1 MKSPK
6 SYVVLAALAALTALP
21 CLATAAT
28 GADASEPS
36 AGHAAS
42 YGEALTL
49 EATTPIADIVA
60 DPRGFDGRRVRV
72 TGEVEGVCP
81 MKGCW
86 MNLRQ
91 GDAVVQI
98 KVEDDVIVFPA
109 DAVGDEATAE
119 GVVEL
124 LEMSRD
130 EYVAWQRHL
139 AEELDRD
146 FDPQSVGDGPY
157 EIVRIK
163 GLGAEIERPS
173 TPRPPRAP
181 G

>member
-1 MKSPK
+1 MKTMK
-6 SYVVLAALAALTALP
+6 NRLVLAVTLLALGSTAPTVLR
-21 CLATAAT
+21 A
-28 GADASEPS
+28 EE
-36 AGHAAS
+36 AAS
-42 YGEALTL
+42 THYGEALTL
-49 EATTPIADIVA
+49 ETATPIAEIVA
-60 DPRGFDGRRVRV
+60 DPRRFDGLRVRV

-130 EYVAWQRHL
+130 EYAAWQRHL
-139 AEELDRD
+139 AEELDRE
-146 FDPQSVGDGPY
+146 FDPESVGEGPY

-163 GLGAEIERPS
+163 GLGAEIEAR
-173 TPRPPRAP
+173 
-181 G
+181 

>member
-1 MKSPK
+1 MKSLPART
-6 SYVVLAALAALTALP
+6 LALLALP
-21 CLATAAT
+21 LVSLT
-28 GADASEPS
+28 GP
-36 AGHAAS
+36 AGLRAGEAAS
-42 YGEALTL
+42 ARFGEALTL
-49 EATTPIADIVA
+49 ETATPITDIVA
-60 DPRGFDGRRVRV
+60 DPRRFDGLRVRV

-98 KVEDDVIVFPA
+98 KVEDDMIVFPA

-130 EYVAWQRHL
+130 EYVSWQRHL
-139 AEELDRD
+139 AEELDRE
-146 FDPQSVGDGPY
+146 FDPESVGDGPY
-157 EIVRIK
+157 EIVRIQ
-163 GLGAEIERPS
+163 GLGAEIER
-173 TPRPPRAP
+173 R
-181 G
+181 

>member
-1 MKSPK
+1 MKSLP
-6 SYVVLAALAALTALP
+6 VRTTALLALTLTFLAAP
-21 CLATAAT
+21 
-28 GADASEPS
+28 
-36 AGHAAS
+36 AGLRAEEAAS
-42 YGEALTL
+42 ARYGEALTVE
-49 EATTPIADIVA
+49 EATPIAEIVA
-60 DPRGFDGRRVRV
+60 DPRRFDGRRVRV

-130 EYVAWQRHL
+130 EYVSWQKHL
-139 AEELDRD
+139 AEELDRA
-146 FDPQSVGDGPY
+146 FDPESVGDGPY

-163 GLGAEIERPS
+163 GLGAEIEAR
-173 TPRPPRAP
+173 
-181 G
+181 

>member
-1 MKSPK
+1 MKSIP
-6 SYVVLAALAALTALP
+6 VLAFALLALSSIVP
-21 CLATAAT
+21 
-28 GADASEPS
+28 
-36 AGHAAS
+36 AGLHAGEAAS
-42 YGEALTL
+42 SRYGEALTL
-49 EATTPIADIVA
+49 ETATPIADIVA
-60 DPRGFDGRRVRV
+60 DPRRFEGRRVRV
-72 TGEVEGVCP
+72 TGEIEGVCP

-130 EYVAWQRHL
+130 EYVSWQRHL

-146 FDPQSVGDGPY
+146 FDPESVGDGPY

-163 GLGAEIERPS
+163 GLGAEIEAR
-173 TPRPPRAP
+173 
-181 G
+181 